1 MEDWTL
7 ADAQCLDPLKWAK
20 KFGPES
26 APRLAEDLIDAVG
39 NENSKHLFCI
49 GNGFSKYSVMYQIK
63 HQYKCYQLE
72 SLPDGN

>member
-1 MEDWTL
+1 MNRLESLLKKLPMEDRTL
-7 ADAQCLDPLKWAK
+7 ANAQCLDPLKWAK

-49 GNGFSKYSVMYQIK
+49 GNGFSKYSMMYGK
-63 HQYKCYQLE
+63 EL
-72 SLPDGN
+72 